1 MVTFVQLCHEIMCY
15 YGIVIKDI
23 KSSPLT
29 FMIVIKTSEMVSFS
43 NDFLGGD
50 YMVMKICR
58 KCGSLIPYPH
68 TYCTKC
74 QNEYNKD
81 REQQL
86 KESKKKYDANYNKY
100 KRNKE
105 HTKFYNSD
113 EWKLLKEKYLQDQ
126 QYRCEK
132 CEELHKLNRK
142 HKRRVAVEVHHKKWL
157 STPDGWERRLDYT
170 NLMALCHAHHDEMH
184 GRFQK
189 KKKQSI

>member
-86 KESKKKYDANYNKY
+86 KNL
-100 KRNKE
+100 KRNMMLITINISEIRNIPSSITLMNGSYLK
-105 HTKFYNSD
+105 KSIYRINSID
-113 EWKLLKEKYLQDQ
+113 VKSV
-126 QYRCEK
+126 RSCT
-132 CEELHKLNRK
+132 
-142 HKRRVAVEVHHKKWL
+142 
-157 STPDGWERRLDYT
+157 S
-170 NLMALCHAHHDEMH
+170 
-184 GRFQK
+184 
-189 KKKQSI
+189 